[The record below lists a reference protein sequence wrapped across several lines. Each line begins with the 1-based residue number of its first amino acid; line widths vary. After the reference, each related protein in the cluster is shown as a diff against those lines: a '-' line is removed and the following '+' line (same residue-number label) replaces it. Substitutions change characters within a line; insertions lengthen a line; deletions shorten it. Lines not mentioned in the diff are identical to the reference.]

1 MLPKTFLLYDL
12 LLFLHL
18 LFLFAMLEQYTE
30 QHAQQPEVPA
40 SGLSIISVSNK
51 LIELKQKVNKL
62 LQLMAKSKAKSP
74 SMHITDSIDI
84 DMSDNDD
91 NDELDSSDDSH
102 LIAQ

>member
-1 MLPKTFLLYDL
+1 MT
-12 LLFLHL
+12 
-18 LFLFAMLEQYTE
+18 
-30 QHAQQPEVPA
+30 
-40 SGLSIISVSNK
+40 G
-51 LIELKQKVNKL
+51 
-62 LQLMAKSKAKSP
+62 SKAKSL